1 MAKILTDQRPDPD
14 TLLEKVQ
21 LAEARRRRGRLKI
34 FFGACAG
41 VGKTFGM
48 LLAARDRRAEGLDVV
63 AGYVETHKRAET
75 EQLLQGLEILP
86 LRFVE
91 YQGAQ
96 LREFDLD
103 AALARHPA
111 LILVDELAH
120 TNAPGSRH
128 LKRWQDI
135 DELLEAGIDVYTA
148 INVQHIESLNDVIS
162 QITGIPVWE
171 TVPDAVLAKA
181 NEIELIDLPPD
192 ELLQRLKEG
201 KVYLP
206 RQAEHAAQN
215 FFRKGNLIA
224 LRELALRRTAD
235 SVDVEMRDYRD
246 DHAIQ
251 NVWQVKERM
260 LVCIGPGGNA
270 ENLVRA
276 AYRLARL
283 LKAEW
288 IVVYIETAKLQR
300 LSRDQRDATL
310 RTLKLAEE
318 LGAETVTLSGRK
330 LADEVISY
338 ARTRNATRIVLGKP
352 TFSGWK
358 RWLFGS
364 LVDTIVRMANDIDI
378 HVVGR
383 ESNFLSQAGAKPYF
397 SRSRLYLGLASE
409 EPSPLFK
416 LREGYFW
423 AVTATAICTGIAW
436 FMLGH
441 FDPANLIMVYLL
453 GVVVVAERY
462 GRGPSVLSS
471 FMSVLLF
478 DFCFVPPQFSFAVS
492 DSQYLIT
499 FTVMLLVA
507 LVISSMTANTH
518 QQAMIA
524 RLRERRIAS
533 LYAMSREL
541 ASTRGKDNIVR
552 IAVKHVAE
560 VFEAQAVVLLPDES
574 GRIVYPGSEG
584 VTQSCHGSDL
594 SVAQWVYDHGQMAGQ
609 GTDTLPGGELVYLPL
624 KASSGMI
631 GVLTLLPLNPAR
643 IALPEQQRLL
653 ETFVNQIALALDR
666 VKLAAEAHNSQIKM
680 ETEQLRN
687 SLLSAIS
694 HDLRTPLAAIVGA
707 SSSLMLDGDKL
718 TREARQ
724 ELGQAIYDEAIRMA
738 GLANNLLDMARL
750 ESNTV
755 ILNRQWQPLEEIVG
769 AALAGM
775 VSRMACHSIAIKLAH
790 DLPLVEIDSML
801 IERVFANLLEN
812 AVKYTPPGTPIEISA
827 VSYQS
832 ELIVTVSDK
841 GAGIPAGEE
850 ERIFEKFHRVNSE
863 GNQGGAGLGLT
874 ICRSIVE
881 AHGGRIW
888 ADNLTTGGAA
898 FHFTLPLTEPPVIE
912 SEEIA
917 EL

>member
-1 MAKILTDQRPDPD
+1 MNDTDQRPDPD
-14 TLLEKVQ
+14 ALLEKVQ
-21 LAEARRRRGRLKI
+21 RAEAERRRGRLKI

-48 LLAARDRRAEGLDVV
+48 LLAARERRAEGLDVV

-75 EQLLQGLEILP
+75 EQLLEGLEILP
-86 LRFVE
+86 PRLVPYRDT
-91 YQGAQ
+91 Q

-103 AALARHPA
+103 AALKRRPA

-128 LKRWQDI
+128 PKRWQDVE
-135 DELLEAGIDVYTA
+135 ELLEAGIDVYTA

-171 TVPDAVLAKA
+171 TVPDAVLEGA

-206 RQAEHAAQN
+206 QQAERAAQN

-235 SVDVEMRDYRD
+235 RVDAQMRDYRE

-251 NVWQVKERM
+251 DVWQVKERM
-260 LVCIGPGGNA
+260 LVCIGPGGAA

-276 AYRLARL
+276 AYRLAQL
-283 LKAEW
+283 LRAEW
-288 IVVYIETAKLQR
+288 IVLYVETAKLQS
-300 LSRDQRDATL
+300 LSRGQRDAIL

-318 LGAETVTLSGRK
+318 LGAETVTLSGYK

-352 TFSGWK
+352 TLSGWK

-364 LVDTIVRMANDIDI
+364 LVDTIVRQATDIGI
-378 HVVGR
+378 HVVGK
-383 ESNFLSQAGAKPYF
+383 EPDFLSQTKENPYF

-409 EPSPLFK
+409 EQRPLFK
-416 LREGYFW
+416 WRAGYLW
-423 AVTATAICTGIAW
+423 AVAATAACTAIAW
-436 FMLGH
+436 LMFDR

-453 GVVVVAERY
+453 GVVAVAARY

-471 FMSVLLF
+471 FLSVVLF
-478 DFCFVPPQFSFAVS
+478 DFFFVPPRLSFAVS
-492 DSQYLIT
+492 DTQYLVT
-499 FTVMLLVA
+499 FAVMLLVA
-507 LVISSMTANTH
+507 LVISRMTANTRH
-518 QQAMIA
+518 QARIA
-524 RLRERRIAS
+524 GHRERRIAS

-541 ASTRGKDNIVR
+541 TATRGEGNIVR
-552 IAVKHVAE
+552 IAVKHIAE
-560 VFEAQAVVLLPDES
+560 VFEAQAAVLLPDKT
-574 GRIVYPGSEG
+574 GRIFYPKDEG
-584 VTQSCHGSDL
+584 IAQSCHGSDL

-609 GTDTLPGGELVYLPL
+609 GTDTLPGGEVVYLPL

-631 GVLTLLPLNPAR
+631 GVLALLPLNPAR
-643 IALPEQQRLL
+643 LALPEQQRLL
-653 ETFVNQIALALDR
+653 ETFTSQIALALER
-666 VKLAAEAHNSQIKM
+666 VRLAAEAHSAQIKM

-687 SLLSAIS
+687 TLLSAIS

-707 SSSLMLDGDKL
+707 SSSLVRDGDRL
-718 TREARQ
+718 DSHARH
-724 ELGQAIYDEAIRMA
+724 ELGQANYEEATRMS
-738 GLANNLLDMARL
+738 GLANSLLDMARL
-750 ESNTV
+750 EAGAV
-755 ILNRQWQPLEEIVG
+755 VLNRQWQPLEEVVG
-769 AALAGM
+769 GALAGL
-775 VSRMACHSIAIKLAH
+775 SARMANHPVTVKLPH
-790 DLPLVEIDSML
+790 DLPLVEIDSLL

-827 VSYQS
+827 VTGQD
-832 ELIVTVSDK
+832 ELVVTVSDK

-850 ERIFEKFHRVNSE
+850 QRIFEKFHRVDSE

-888 ADNLTTGGAA
+888 ADNLSSGGVA
-898 FHFTLPLTEPPVIE
+898 FHFALPLTESPLIE
-912 SEEIA
+912 QEEA
-917 EL
+917 TQS

>member
-1 MAKILTDQRPDPD
+1 MNDQRPDPD
-14 TLLEKVQ
+14 ALLEKVQ
-21 LAEARRRRGRLKI
+21 RAENRRRRGRLKI
-34 FFGACAG
+34 FFGSCAG

-48 LLAARDRRAEGLDVV
+48 LLAAHERRAEGLDVV
-63 AGYVETHKRAET
+63 AGYVETHKRVET
-75 EQLLQGLEILP
+75 EKLLEGLETLP
-86 LRFVE
+86 LRLVE
-91 YQGAQ
+91 YRDAQ

-103 AALARHPA
+103 AALKRHPA

-128 LKRWQDI
+128 PKRWQDI
-135 DELLEAGIDVYTA
+135 EELLDAGIDVYTT
-148 INVQHIESLNDVIS
+148 INVQHIESLNDVVS

-171 TVPDAVLAKA
+171 TVPDAVLESA

-206 RQAEHAAQN
+206 QQAERAAKN

-235 SVDVEMRDYRD
+235 RVDAQMRDYRE

-251 NVWQVKERM
+251 DVWQVKERM

-276 AYRLARL
+276 AYRLAQL
-283 LKAEW
+283 LRAEW
-288 IVVYIETAKLQR
+288 IVVYVETAKLQR
-300 LSRDQRDATL
+300 LSREQRDAIL

-318 LGAETVTLSGRK
+318 LGAETVTLSGHR

-352 TFSGWK
+352 SLSGWK

-364 LVDTIVRMANDIDI
+364 TVDTIVRHASDIDI
-378 HVVGR
+378 HVVGK
-383 ESNFLSQAGAKPYF
+383 ESNFLSQAGTNPYF

-409 EPSPLFK
+409 EPSSLFK
-416 LREGYFW
+416 WRGGYRW
-423 AVTATAICTGIAW
+423 AITATVTCTAIAW
-436 FMLGH
+436 LMFDH
-441 FDPANLIMVYLL
+441 FDLANLIMVYLL
-453 GVVVVAERY
+453 GVVVVAARY
-462 GRGPSVLSS
+462 GHGPSVLSS
-471 FMSVLLF
+471 FLSVVLF
-478 DFCFVPPQFSFAVS
+478 DFFFVPPRFSFAVS
-492 DSQYLIT
+492 DTQYLIT
-499 FTVMLLVA
+499 FAVMLLVA
-507 LVISSMTANTH
+507 LVISNMTANTH
-518 QQAMIA
+518 HQAKIA
-524 RLRERRIAS
+524 GHRERRIAS

-541 ASTRGKDNIVR
+541 AATRGEENILR

-560 VFEAQAVVLLPDES
+560 VFEAQAAVLLPNDT
-574 GRIVYPGSEG
+574 GRIISPKGEG
-584 VTQSCHGSDL
+584 TTQSCHGSDL
-594 SVAQWVYDHGQMAGQ
+594 SVAQWVYDHGHMAGQ
-609 GTDTLPGGELVYLPL
+609 GTDTLPGGEMVYLPL

-631 GVLTLLPLNPAR
+631 GVLSLLPLNPAR

-653 ETFVNQIALALDR
+653 ETFTSQIALALER
-666 VKLAAEAHNSQIKM
+666 VRLAAEAHIAQIRI

-707 SSSLMLDGDKL
+707 SSSLVRDGDRL
-718 TREARQ
+718 PSHARQ
-724 ELGQAIYDEAIRMA
+724 ELGQAIYDEALRMA

-750 ESNTV
+750 QAGAV
-755 ILNRQWQPLEEIVG
+755 VLNRQWQPLEEVVG
-769 AALAGM
+769 GALASLTTRM
-775 VSRMACHSIAIKLAH
+775 VNHPVSIKLPH
-790 DLPLVEIDSML
+790 DLPLVEIDSLL

-812 AVKYTPPGTPIEISA
+812 AVKYTPPGTLIEISA
-827 VSYQS
+827 ATGSN
-832 ELIVTVSDK
+832 ELVVTVSDH
-841 GAGIPAGEE
+841 GQGIPAGEE
-850 ERIFEKFHRVNSE
+850 KRIFEKFHRVASE

-888 ADNLTTGGAA
+888 ADNSPSGGAA
-898 FHFTLPLTEPPVIE
+898 FHFALPLTEPPLIE
-912 SEEIA
+912 QEEA
-917 EL
+917 TRS

>member
-1 MAKILTDQRPDPD
+1 MNDQRPDPD
-14 TLLEKVQ
+14 ALLEKVQ
-21 LAEARRRRGRLKI
+21 RAENRRRRGRLKI
-34 FFGACAG
+34 FFGSCAG

-48 LLAARDRRAEGLDVV
+48 LLAAHERRTEGLDVV

-75 EQLLQGLEILP
+75 EQLLQGLEALP
-86 LRFVE
+86 LRVVE
-91 YQGAQ
+91 YRDTQ

-103 AALARHPA
+103 SALKRHPA

-120 TNAPGSRH
+120 SNAPGSRH
-128 LKRWQDI
+128 PKRWQDVE
-135 DELLEAGIDVYTA
+135 ELLAAGIDVYTT
-148 INVQHIESLNDVIS
+148 INVQHIESLNDVVS

-171 TVPDAVLAKA
+171 TVPDAVLESA

-206 RQAEHAAQN
+206 QQAERAAKN

-235 SVDVEMRDYRD
+235 RVDAQMRDYRE

-251 NVWQVKERM
+251 DVWQVKERM

-276 AYRLARL
+276 SYRLAQL
-283 LKAEW
+283 LRAEW

-300 LSRDQRDATL
+300 LSREQRDAIL

-318 LGAETVTLSGRK
+318 LGAETVTLSGNR
-330 LADEVISY
+330 LADEVIAY

-352 TFSGWK
+352 TLGGWK

-364 LVDTIVRMANDIDI
+364 LVDTIVRLASDIDI
-378 HVVGR
+378 HVVGK
-383 ESNFLSQAGAKPYF
+383 ESNFLAQAGANPYF

-409 EPSPLFK
+409 ESVTLFK
-416 LREGYFW
+416 LREGYMW
-423 AVTATAICTGIAW
+423 AISATVICTGIAW
-436 FMLGH
+436 LMLGH
-441 FDPANLIMVYLL
+441 FDLANLIMVYLL
-453 GVVVVAERY
+453 GVVVVAARY
-462 GRGPSVLSS
+462 GHGPSVLSS
-471 FMSVLLF
+471 FLSVVLF
-478 DFCFVPPQFSFAVS
+478 DFFFVPPRFSFAVS
-492 DSQYLIT
+492 DTQYLIT
-499 FTVMLLVA
+499 FAVMLLVA
-507 LVISSMTANTH
+507 LLISNMTANTH
-518 QQAMIA
+518 HQARIA
-524 RLRERRIAS
+524 GHRERRIAS

-541 ASTRGKDNIVR
+541 AATRGEDNILR

-560 VFEAQAVVLLPDES
+560 VFEAQAVVLLPDET
-574 GRIVYPGSEG
+574 GRIVYPRGEG
-584 VTQSCHGSDL
+584 TVQSCHGSDL
-594 SVAQWVYDHGQMAGQ
+594 SVAQWVHDHGQMAGQ
-609 GTDTLPGGELVYLPL
+609 GTDTLPGGEMVYLPL

-631 GVLTLLPLNPAR
+631 GVLALLPLNPAR

-653 ETFVNQIALALDR
+653 ETFVSQIALALER
-666 VKLAAEAHNSQIKM
+666 VTLAAEAHISQIRI

-707 SSSLMLDGDKL
+707 SSSLVRDGDRL
-718 TREARQ
+718 PSHARQ
-724 ELGQAIYDEAIRMA
+724 ELGQAIYDEALRMA

-750 ESNTV
+750 QAGAIV
-755 ILNRQWQPLEEIVG
+755 LNRQWQPLEEVVG
-769 AALAGM
+769 GALAGLT
-775 VSRMACHSIAIKLAH
+775 SRMVNHPVIIKLPH
-790 DLPLVEIDSML
+790 DLPLVEIDGLL

-827 VSYQS
+827 SSRQS
-832 ELIVTVSDK
+832 ELVVTVSDC
-841 GAGIPAGEE
+841 GGGIPSGEE
-850 ERIFEKFHRVNSE
+850 KLIFEKFHRVASE

-888 ADNLTTGGAA
+888 AENLSSGGAA
-898 FHFTLPLTEPPVIE
+898 FNFALPLTEAPLIE
-912 SEEIA
+912 QEEVA
-917 EL
+917 QS

>member
-1 MAKILTDQRPDPD
+1 MNDTRPDPD
-14 TLLEKVQ
+14 ALLEKVRR
-21 LAEARRRRGRLKI
+21 AENRRRRGRLKI
-34 FFGACAG
+34 FFGSCAG

-48 LLAARDRRAEGLDVV
+48 LLAAHERRAEGLDVV

-75 EQLLQGLEILP
+75 EKLLQGLEALP
-86 LRFVE
+86 LRMIS
-91 YQGAQ
+91 YRDTQ

-103 AALARHPA
+103 AALKRHPV

-128 LKRWQDI
+128 PKRWQDVE
-135 DELLEAGIDVYTA
+135 ELLGAGIDVYTT
-148 INVQHIESLNDVIS
+148 INVQHIESLNDVVS

-171 TVPDAVLAKA
+171 TVPDAVLEGA

-206 RQAEHAAQN
+206 QQAERAAQN

-235 SVDVEMRDYRD
+235 RVDAQMRDYRE

-251 NVWQVKERM
+251 DVWQVKERM

-276 AYRLARL
+276 SYRLAQL
-283 LKAEW
+283 LRAEW
-288 IVVYIETAKLQR
+288 IVVYVETAKLQR
-300 LSRDQRDATL
+300 LSREQRDAIL

-318 LGAETVTLSGRK
+318 LGAETVTLSGYK
-330 LADEVISY
+330 LANEVVSY
-338 ARTRNATRIVLGKP
+338 ARTRNVTRIVLGKP
-352 TFSGWK
+352 TLSGWK

-364 LVDTIVRMANDIDI
+364 LVDVIVRQASDIDI
-378 HVVGR
+378 HVVGK
-383 ESNFLSQAGAKPYF
+383 ESNFLSQAGANPYF

-409 EPSPLFK
+409 EPSQLFK
-416 LREGYFW
+416 WRGGYRW
-423 AVTATAICTGIAW
+423 AVATTAICTAIAW

-441 FDPANLIMVYLL
+441 FDLANLIMVYLL
-453 GVVVVAERY
+453 GVVVVAARY
-462 GRGPSVLSS
+462 GHGPSVLSS
-471 FMSVLLF
+471 FLSVVLF
-478 DFCFVPPQFSFAVS
+478 DFFFVPPRFSFAVS
-492 DSQYLIT
+492 DTQYLIT
-499 FTVMLLVA
+499 FIVMLLVA
-507 LVISSMTANTH
+507 LVISNMTANTH
-518 QQAMIA
+518 HQARIA
-524 RLRERRIAS
+524 GHRERRIAS

-541 ASTRGKDNIVR
+541 AATRGEGNIVR

-560 VFEAQAVVLLPDES
+560 VFEAQAVVLLPDET
-574 GRIVYPGSEG
+574 GRIVYPKDDGAA
-584 VTQSCHGSDL
+584 QSCHGSDL
-594 SVAQWVYDHGQMAGQ
+594 SVAQWVVDHGQMAGK
-609 GTDTLPGGELVYLPL
+609 GTDTLPGGEVVYLPL

-631 GVLTLLPLNPAR
+631 GVLALLPLNPAR

-653 ETFVNQIALALDR
+653 ETFTSQIALALER
-666 VKLAAEAHNSQIKM
+666 VKLAAEAHSAQIRI

-707 SSSLMLDGDKL
+707 SSSLVRDGDRL
-718 TREARQ
+718 PSHARQ
-724 ELGQAIYDEAIRMA
+724 ELGQAIYDEALRMA

-750 ESNTV
+750 QAGAV
-755 ILNRQWQPLEEIVG
+755 VLNRQWQPLEEVVG
-769 AALAGM
+769 GALAGLASRLGNHP
-775 VSRMACHSIAIKLAH
+775 VSIKLPH
-790 DLPLVEIDSML
+790 DLPLVEIDGLL

-812 AVKYTPPGTPIEISA
+812 AVKYTSPGTPIEISA
-827 VSYQS
+827 ASESNELVVS
-832 ELIVTVSDK
+832 ISDC
-841 GAGIPAGEE
+841 GPGIPAGEE
-850 ERIFEKFHRVNSE
+850 KRIFEKFHRVASE

-888 ADNLTTGGAA
+888 ADNLSSGGAVFRFA
-898 FHFTLPLTEPPVIE
+898 LPLTEPPLIE
-912 SEEIA
+912 DEEA
-917 EL
+917 TQS

>member
-1 MAKILTDQRPDPD
+1 MTDQRPDPD
-14 TLLEKVQ
+14 ALLEKVQ
-21 LAEARRRRGRLKI
+21 RAEALRRRGRLKI
-34 FFGACAG
+34 FFGASAG

-48 LLAARDRRAEGLDVV
+48 LLAARERRAEGLDVV

-75 EQLLQGLEILP
+75 EKLLEGLEVLP
-86 LRFVE
+86 MHMVD
-91 YQGAQ
+91 YQNTQ

-103 AALARHPA
+103 AALKRHPA

-128 LKRWQDI
+128 AKRWQDV
-135 DELLEAGIDVYTA
+135 DELLDAGIDVYTA
-148 INVQHIESLNDVIS
+148 INVQHIESLNDIIS

-171 TVPDAVLAKA
+171 TVPDAVLESA

-206 RQAEHAAQN
+206 QQAERAAQN

-235 SVDVEMRDYRD
+235 RVDAQMRDYRD

-260 LVCIGPGGNA
+260 LVCIGPGGATA

-276 AYRLARL
+276 AYRLAQL
-283 LKAEW
+283 LRAEW

-300 LSRDQRDATL
+300 LSKEQRDAIL

-318 LGAETVTLSGRK
+318 LGAETATLSGHK
-330 LADEVISY
+330 LAEEVIAY

-364 LVDTIVRMANDIDI
+364 LVDTIVRQASDIDI
-378 HVVGR
+378 HVVGK
-383 ESNFLSQAGAKPYF
+383 ESNFLSQAAANPYF

-409 EPSPLFK
+409 EQRPMFK
-416 LREGYFW
+416 WRSGYLW
-423 AVTATAICTGIAW
+423 ALAATAICTAIAW
-436 FMLGH
+436 LMLGH
-441 FDPANLIMVYLL
+441 FDLANLIMVYLL
-453 GVVVVAERY
+453 GVVVVAARY

-471 FMSVLLF
+471 FFSVVLF
-478 DFCFVPPQFSFAVS
+478 DFCFVPPRFSFAVS

-507 LVISSMTANTH
+507 LVISSMTASTRH
-518 QQAMIA
+518 QAKIA
-524 RLRERRIAS
+524 SHRERRIAS

-541 ASTRGKDNIVR
+541 AVTRGEQNILG
-552 IAVKHVAE
+552 IAVKHLAE
-560 VFEAQAVVLLPDES
+560 VFESQAVILLPDET
-574 GRIVYPGSEG
+574 GRIVYPASEG
-584 VTQSCHGSDL
+584 VVESCHGSDL
-594 SVAQWVYDHGQMAGQ
+594 SVAQWVYDHAQMAGQ
-609 GTDTLPGGELVYLPL
+609 GTDTLPGGDMVYIPL
-624 KASSGMI
+624 NAASGMI
-631 GVLTLLPLNPAR
+631 GVLALLPLNPAR

-653 ETFVNQIALALDR
+653 ETFTSQIALALER
-666 VKLAAEAHNSQIKM
+666 VSLAVEAQRAQVKM

-687 SLLSAIS
+687 TLLSAIS

-707 SSSLMLDGDKL
+707 SSSLIRDSDKL
-718 TREARQ
+718 DEHARR
-724 ELGQAIYDEAIRMA
+724 ELGQAIYDESIRMS

-750 ESNTV
+750 EAGAV
-755 ILNRQWQPLEEIVG
+755 VLNRQWQPLEEVVG
-769 AALAGM
+769 GALAGM
-775 VSRMACHSIAIKLAH
+775 TARMGNHPVSVRLPR

-812 AVKYTPPGTPIEISA
+812 AVKYTPTGTRIEIFAS
-827 VSYQS
+827 SDRN
-832 ELIVTVSDK
+832 ELVVTVADH
-841 GAGIPAGEE
+841 GHGIPSGEE
-850 ERIFEKFHRVNSE
+850 KRIFEKFHRVASE

-874 ICRSIVE
+874 ICRAIVE
-881 AHGGRIW
+881 AHGGRMW
-888 ADNLTTGGAA
+888 ADDFPGGGAA
-898 FHFTLPLTEPPVIE
+898 FHFTLPLTEPPLIE
-912 SEEIA
+912 QEETSQS
-917 EL
+917 